1 MYALLC
7 EGQCRSE
14 AGTNAG
20 GVMSSDGGGVDRELE
35 RRSFLRAMALGGAAL
50 SSGGVTGCVRS
61 ALQSAPSAR
70 VAPERA
76 EREAT
81 RVADALA
88 QLDTR
93 MEEGRHLYTA
103 DGFGVD
109 DGFSPRALR
118 ALTYTGL
125 VLDLPEEV
133 RHSEPLVHLGSQMEE
148 ELDQTMMDALWV
160 LAHSGDDAR
169 ERFDHVVRS
178 DPGFV
183 MSYAEQLDLG
193 GAQQGL
199 ARGSRMRL
207 RRVATEISSRLR
219 VESADTMLTDVTSK
233 MTRVM
238 ESSGKQAAQKRLA
251 VTQATLEIFA
261 MPQGATALT
270 APHAAALTA
279 PHAPP
284 QTTPHAPPNELRRI
298 PVSRSDQ
305 RLLEYSV
312 EHWDRRFRRRRTTTA
327 TLVGGGALTLGIGLA
342 IVAGGSLNGLPL
354 VTIGGVAL
362 LLSLVIG
369 GLTLRA
375 RRNVRRRVE
384 LEPPP
389 RP

>member
-1 MYALLC
+1 
-7 EGQCRSE
+7 
-14 AGTNAG
+14 
-20 GVMSSDGGGVDRELE
+20 MSGDEGGVDGELE

-61 ALQSAPSAR
+61 ALQPAPSGP

-76 EREAT
+76 EREAA
-81 RVADALA
+81 RVADALV
-88 QLDTR
+88 QLDTQ
-93 MEEGRHLYTA
+93 MDEGRHLYTA

-160 LAHSGDDAR
+160 LAHSGNDAR
-169 ERFDHVVRS
+169 ERFDHVVRN

-183 MSYAEQLDLG
+183 MGYAEQLDLG

-219 VESADTMLTDVTSK
+219 VQSVDTMLSDVTSK

-238 ESSGKQAAQKRLA
+238 EVSGKQVAQKRLA

-261 MPQGATALT
+261 MPQSATALT
-270 APHAAALTA
+270 APARTT

-284 QTTPHAPPNELRRI
+284 QTTSNELRRI

-305 RLLEYSV
+305 RLLDYSV

-327 TLVGGGALTLGIGLA
+327 TLVGGGALSLGIGLA
-342 IVAGGSLNGLPL
+342 IVAGGSFGGLPL

-375 RRNVRRRVE
+375 RRNVRRRLE

>member
-1 MYALLC
+1 MCGLLC
-7 EGQCRSE
+7 RGRRRSE
-14 AGTNAG
+14 TSANAG
-20 GVMSSDGGGVDRELE
+20 GVMSSDGGGVDGELE

-61 ALQSAPSAR
+61 ALQPAPSVR

-76 EREAT
+76 EREAA
-81 RVADALA
+81 RVADALT

-160 LAHSGDDAR
+160 LAHSGNDAR
-169 ERFDHVVRS
+169 ERFDRVVRN

-199 ARGSRMRL
+199 ARGSRLRL

-219 VESADTMLTDVTSK
+219 VESVDAMLSDVTSK

-238 ESSGKQAAQKRLA
+238 EVPGKQAAQKRLA

-261 MPQGATALT
+261 MPQSATALA
-270 APHAAALTA
+270 APHAPRRTT

-284 QTTPHAPPNELRRI
+284 QTTPNELRRI

-305 RLLEYSV
+305 RLLDYSV

-327 TLVGGGALTLGIGLA
+327 TLVGGGALSLGIGLA
-342 IVAGGSLNGLPL
+342 IVAGGSFGGLPL

-384 LEPPP
+384 LE
-389 RP
+389 RPSRP